1 MFLSLEDTSEI
12 FISNGELPATYL
24 NSTEKPTERDIG
36 RVMEQ
41 KEKKKRRRKK
51 KVSVAKC

>member
-24 NSTEKPTERDIG
+24 NSTEKPTERDTG